1 VGQRGF
7 TLLELLVAT
16 AVLALLGALSFRGL
30 DSILEAEARVQAESR
45 RWSDLSLFLAQLGE
59 DMSMAVER
67 AGRDGA
73 GRSSPALLLRDATRG
88 REDADEPPLAL
99 TRLGLGE
106 GAAAQSAPR
115 RIGYRLRDG
124 RLEYLVWPAL
134 DAAPVNEPAVY
145 EILDGISE
153 LHWQALDV
161 DGRWVPE
168 WPGTRSPHALP
179 RAVVL
184 RMVLAEGG
192 EVSRI
197 LPVR

>member
-1 VGQRGF
+1 MRQRGF

-16 AVLALLGALSFRGL
+16 AVLALLGALAFRGL
-30 DSILEAEARVQAESR
+30 DSILGAETRVQAESR
-45 RWSDLSLFLAQLGE
+45 RWSALSLFLEQLGE
-59 DMSMAVER
+59 DTSMAIQR

-73 GRSSPALLLRDATRG
+73 GRALPALILRDAARNPSLEG
-88 REDADEPPLAL
+88 EPPLAL

-115 RIGYRLRDG
+115 RIGYRLREG

-134 DAAPVNEPAVY
+134 DAAPANQPAAY
-145 EILDGISE
+145 EILDGVSE
-153 LHWQALDV
+153 MHWQALDV

-168 WPGTRSPHALP
+168 WPGARPPDTLP
-179 RAVVL
+179 RAVAL

-192 EVSRI
+192 ELTRI